1 MIEQDSLLEV
11 IADGL
16 EVDVSDISIDTKA
29 SDIED
34 WDSLGHLN
42 LLMKLDEAFGD
53 ISEKVPELASASS
66 VKEIYEL
73 VSAYKS

>member
-1 MIEQDSLLEV
+1 MINEDRLFQV
-11 IADGL
+11 VADGL
-16 EVDVSDISIDTKA
+16 EVDASDISIETKA
-29 SDIED
+29 SDISD

-42 LLMKLDEAFGD
+42 LLMKLDEAFDD

-73 VSAYKS
+73 VSAYKN